1 MKYAGTV
8 DVLVGIIEEMEQAVW
23 AEWNMQEQWIYL
35 DEIIEEM
42 EQAASAD

>member
-8 DVLVGIIEEMEQAVW
+8 DALVGIIEEMEQAVW